1 MGGGLERVRSISS
14 APKTDVTSTSPPVS
28 HNFAPSLP
36 MTSLE
41 NAPLPRPGSLAL
53 GLTPALCSPCR
64 PRSTLLVREF
74 VTVTVTAGSIKIAKA
89 HPGLAFSPRVQCNQ
103 LCFERGR
110 PLQGRPRVLARVV
123 PNRAAPPA
131 STRALAAAQ
140 RPLFVEHARHS
151 AARWHRRRAVDSSI
165 QHFVRSFEWC
175 ALHERWLSISQRRCK
190 GARSASLGTRL
201 GFRHDG
207 RVGGW
212 VSKLHAVLH
221 SERA

>member
-1 MGGGLERVRSISS
+1 MQCCVRCVGYVWGCIHRFCAAGGHRSCSRHEVGHIAGPSVQRNGRGGLERVRSISI

-110 PLQGRPRVLARVV
+110 PLQAGLLRDRCAESGQSHPSLPDGLPQLRRRPLT
-123 PNRAAPPA
+123 PPPA
-131 STRALAAAQ
+131 TIFDSAEVSAQ
-140 RPLFVEHARHS
+140 R
-151 AARWHRRRAVDSSI
+151 
-165 QHFVRSFEWC
+165 
-175 ALHERWLSISQRRCK
+175 
-190 GARSASLGTRL
+190 
-201 GFRHDG
+201 
-207 RVGGW
+207 
-212 VSKLHAVLH
+212 
-221 SERA
+221 

>member
-1 MGGGLERVRSISS
+1 
-14 APKTDVTSTSPPVS
+14 
-28 HNFAPSLP
+28 

-123 PNRAAPPA
+123 PSRAAPPA

-175 ALHERWLSISQRRCK
+175 ALHERWLSISQRRCS
-190 GARSASLGTRL
+190 GARSASLGMRL

-207 RVGGW
+207 RVGG
-212 VSKLHAVLH
+212 LG
-221 SERA
+221 

>member
-1 MGGGLERVRSISS
+1 MGGGLERVRSISL
-14 APKTDVTSTSPPVS
+14 APKQTLRPLLPPAS

-123 PNRAAPPA
+123 PTAEPRRATSIDSRAGGGTAASLCRACTALGCALA
-131 STRALAAAQ
+131 STAGCRLLNPTFCA
-140 RPLFVEHARHS
+140 FV
-151 AARWHRRRAVDSSI
+151 
-165 QHFVRSFEWC
+165 
-175 ALHERWLSISQRRCK
+175 
-190 GARSASLGTRL
+190 
-201 GFRHDG
+201 
-207 RVGGW
+207 
-212 VSKLHAVLH
+212 
-221 SERA
+221 

>member
-1 MGGGLERVRSISS
+1 
-14 APKTDVTSTSPPVS
+14 
-28 HNFAPSLP
+28 

-110 PLQGRPRVLARVV
+110 PASPGPASRSRSGRADC
-123 PNRAAPPA
+123 RAAP
-131 STRALAAAQ
+131 RHQHRLA
-140 RPLFVEHARHS
+140 RWRRHS
-151 AARWHRRRAVDSSI
+151 GLSLSSM
-165 QHFVRSFEWC
+165 H
-175 ALHERWLSISQRRCK
+175 
-190 GARSASLGTRL
+190 GTRL
-201 GFRHDG
+201 
-207 RVGGW
+207 RVGIDGGLSTPQSNILC
-212 VSKLHAVLH
+212 VRLNGVRCTSGGFLFLSGAATVHAVLH
-221 SERA
+221 SERAHRSRASCRSPPRVRLA